1 MGALS
6 NNAKLGKERR
16 MIKSVISGSSY
27 IQVSGGQSPVP
38 YINSGIQSAGMMRYN
53 TSSQNVEV
61 YDGTGWQQLDG
72 GYVTVGLN
80 GEAESLLDWAR
91 QERDRQA
98 KRDQMIKDNPALQ
111 KAWEAVK
118 REEDNFDILSKFV
131 ENDNVG

>member
-72 GYVTVGLN
+72 GYVSVGLN

-91 QERDRQA
+91 RERDRQA
-98 KRDQMIKDNPALQ
+98 KREQLIKENPALQ
-111 KAWEAVK
+111 KAWEAIK
-118 REEDNFDILSKFV
+118 KAEDNFDILSKFV